1 VYVTHVT
8 KPQLSTHELRL
19 KLKIMKKNMGNFDR
33 VLRVVAAIIFAYLFF
48 TDAVS
53 GFLGNT
59 LLALGAV
66 FLLTSLVSF
75 CPLYVPFGINTS
87 EKK

>member
-1 VYVTHVT
+1 
-8 KPQLSTHELRL
+8 
-19 KLKIMKKNMGNFDR
+19 MGKFDR
-33 VLRVVAAIIFAYLFF
+33 ISRVIAALIFAYLFF

-59 LLALGAV
+59 LLVLGAV
-66 FLLTSLVSF
+66 FLLSGLVSF
-75 CPLYVPFGINTS
+75 CPLYVPFGINTC

>member
-1 VYVTHVT
+1 
-8 KPQLSTHELRL
+8 
-19 KLKIMKKNMGNFDR
+19 MGNFDR
-33 VLRVVAAIIFAYLFF
+33 IARVVAALIFAYLFF

-59 LLALGAV
+59 LLVLGAV
-66 FLLTSLVSF
+66 FLLTSLISF
-75 CPLYVPFGINTS
+75 CPLYVPFVINTC

>member
-1 VYVTHVT
+1 
-8 KPQLSTHELRL
+8 
-19 KLKIMKKNMGNFDR
+19 MKMNMGKFDR
-33 VLRVVAAIIFAYLFF
+33 ISRVIAALIFAYLFF

-59 LLALGAV
+59 LLVLGAV
-66 FLLTSLVSF
+66 FLLSSLVSF
-75 CPLYVPFGINTS
+75 CPLYVPFGINTC

>member
-1 VYVTHVT
+1 
-8 KPQLSTHELRL
+8 
-19 KLKIMKKNMGNFDR
+19 MGNFDR
-33 VLRVVAAIIFAYLFF
+33 GLRVVAAIVIAYLFF
-48 TDAVS
+48 TDAVA

-75 CPLYVPFGINTS
+75 CPLYVPFGINTC

>member
-1 VYVTHVT
+1 
-8 KPQLSTHELRL
+8 
-19 KLKIMKKNMGNFDR
+19 MKKNMGKFDR
-33 VLRVVAAIIFAYLFF
+33 IARVIVALIFAYLFF

-59 LLALGAV
+59 ILVLGAV
-66 FLLTSLVSF
+66 FLLSSLVSF
-75 CPLYVPFGINTS
+75 CPLYIPLGINTC

>member
-1 VYVTHVT
+1 MVIYVTNRPVIIPH
-8 KPQLSTHELRL
+8 LR
-19 KLKIMKKNMGNFDR
+19 KKNTTMKKNMGNFDR
-33 VLRVVAAIIFAYLFF
+33 GMRVVAAIIFAYLFF

-59 LLALGAV
+59 LLVLGAV

-75 CPLYVPFGINTS
+75 CPLYSPFGINTC

>member
-1 VYVTHVT
+1 
-8 KPQLSTHELRL
+8 
-19 KLKIMKKNMGNFDR
+19 MKKNMGNFDR
-33 VLRVVAAIIFAYLFF
+33 GLRVVAAIVFAYLFF

-75 CPLYVPFGINTS
+75 CPLYVPFGINTC

>member
-1 VYVTHVT
+1 
-8 KPQLSTHELRL
+8 
-19 KLKIMKKNMGNFDR
+19 MKKNMGNFDR
-33 VLRVVAAIIFAYLFF
+33 GLRVLAAIGFAYLFF

-59 LLALGAV
+59 LLTLGAV

-75 CPLYVPFGINTS
+75 CPLYVPFGINTC

>member
-1 VYVTHVT
+1 
-8 KPQLSTHELRL
+8 
-19 KLKIMKKNMGNFDR
+19 MKKNMGKFDR
-33 VLRVVAAIIFAYLFF
+33 IARVIAALIFAYLFF

-59 LLALGAV
+59 ILVLGAV

-75 CPLYVPFGINTS
+75 CPLYSPFWINTC

>member
-1 VYVTHVT
+1 
-8 KPQLSTHELRL
+8 
-19 KLKIMKKNMGNFDR
+19 MGKFDR
-33 VLRVVAAIIFAYLFF
+33 ISRVIAALIFAYLFF

-59 LLALGAV
+59 LLVLGAV
-66 FLLTSLVSF
+66 FLLSSLVSF
-75 CPLYVPFGINTS
+75 CPLYVPFGINTC